1 MIHVIVYKDVKGLIE
16 GFSLQGHA
24 GYAEHGSDIVCSAV
38 SMLTINTLN
47 SISEFTSDAFT
58 YQEDEQSGTMEFHMV
73 VSGQQSQLLLKALL
87 LGLDTVRSE
96 YGKKYIDLKESQIN
110 KEV

>member
-1 MIHVIVYKDVKGLIE
+1 MINVIVYKDVKGLIE
-16 GFSLQGHA
+16 GFSLKGHA
-24 GYAEHGSDIVCSAV
+24 GYAAHGSDIVCSAV

-47 SISEFTSDAFT
+47 SICEFTSDTFT
-58 YQEDEQSGTMEFHMV
+58 YQEDEQSGAMEFHMV
-73 VSGQQSQLLLKALL
+73 SSGQQSQLLLKALL
-87 LGLDTVRSE
+87 LGLDTVRNK

>member
-1 MIHVIVYKDVKGLIE
+1 MINVIVYKDGKGLIE
-16 GFSLQGHA
+16 GLSLKGHA
-24 GYAEHGSDIVCSAV
+24 GYAESGSDIVCSAV
-38 SMLTINTLN
+38 SMLTINTFN

-58 YQEDEQSGTMEFHMV
+58 YQEDEKSGTMEFHMV
-73 VSGQQSQLLLKALL
+73 SSGQQSQLLLRALL
-87 LGLDTVRSE
+87 LGLDTVRNE

>member
-1 MIHVIVYKDVKGLIE
+1 MINVIVYKDEKGLIE
-16 GFSLQGHA
+16 GFSLKGHA
-24 GYAEHGSDIVCSAV
+24 GYAKYGNDIVCSAV

-47 SISEFTSDAFT
+47 SINEFTSDTFT
-58 YQEDEQSGTMEFHMV
+58 YQEDEKSGTIEFHMI
-73 VSGQQSQLLLKALL
+73 SFGQQSQLLLKALL
-87 LGLDTVRSE
+87 LGLDSVRSE

>member
-1 MIHVIVYKDVKGLIE
+1 MINVIVYRDVKGLIE
-16 GFSLQGHA
+16 GFSLRGHA
-24 GYAEHGSDIVCSAV
+24 GYAEYGSDIICSAA

-73 VSGQQSQLLLKALL
+73 SSGDKSQLLLRSLL
-87 LGLDTVRSE
+87 LGLDSVRKE

>member
-1 MIHVIVYKDVKGLIE
+1 MVQITILKNKQGGYT
-16 GFSLQGHA
+16 GFTFKGHA
-24 GYAEHGSDIVCSAV
+24 GYAEYGSDIVCSAV

-58 YQEDEQSGTMEFHMV
+58 YQEDEQSGAMEFHMV
-73 VSGQQSQLLLKALL
+73 SSGQQSQLLLKALL
-87 LGLDTVRSE
+87 LGLDTVREE

>member
-1 MIHVIVYKDVKGLIE
+1 MINVIVYKDGKGLIE
-16 GFSLQGHA
+16 GFSLKGHA

-58 YQEDEQSGTMEFHMV
+58 YQVQISRISSLVRATN
-73 VSGQQSQLLLKALL
+73 SAL
-87 LGLDTVRSE
+87 
-96 YGKKYIDLKESQIN
+96 
-110 KEV
+110 

>member
-1 MIHVIVYKDVKGLIE
+1 MINVIVFKDDNGLIE
-16 GFSLQGHA
+16 GFSLKGHA
-24 GYAEHGSDIVCSAV
+24 EFAEYGSDIVCSAV

-47 SISEFTSDAFT
+47 SISEFTSDTFT
-58 YQEDEQSGTMEFHMV
+58 YQEDEQSGAMEFHMV
-73 VSGQQSQLLLKALL
+73 SSGQQSQLLLKALL
-87 LGLDTVRSE
+87 LGLDTVRNE